1 MTTRARMHGRTD
13 ARPWRAVVLAVRL
26 GVGASLVAG
35 AACSRGTDHERMGD
49 RRYAEHA
56 WVDALAEYRLAA
68 RQHAPSV
75 ELRAKLAAAAL
86 HAGALTDAAAAWR
99 ELGTSDPSARTEAAD
114 GLMRTARAAIAARDV
129 VALRAAV
136 LGLRELA
143 PVRMPELGNALTLA
157 LEERPVTDPDVVLA
171 AAATAQGSVADSLVV
186 VWAEATARAGR
197 CDVAGRAFGAL
208 ILRSKT
214 GGLVRAAKGGLA
226 GCRVDAGRDAL
237 SAGNL
242 EDAEA
247 QLRAAVALGTPD
259 STVRLA
265 WVLIGD
271 VKWAGGDTTVALES
285 YRKAIAGAEE
295 DNPMA
300 VRAREQMQKLQGNSP
315 TP

>member
-1 MTTRARMHGRTD
+1 
-13 ARPWRAVVLAVRL
+13 LL
-26 GVGASLVAG
+26 VGCA
-35 AACSRGTDHERMGD
+35 RGTDHERMGD

-75 ELRAKLAAAAL
+75 ELRAKLASAAL
-86 HAGALTDAAAAWR
+86 HAGALADAAAAWR
-99 ELGTSDPSARTEAAD
+99 ELGNSDPSARTEAAD

-136 LGLRELA
+136 LGLREMA
-143 PVRMPELGNALTLA
+143 PGRVPELGSALTLG
-157 LEERPVTDPDVVLA
+157 LEERPVADPDVVLSA
-171 AAATAQGSVADSLVV
+171 AAGAQGTVADSLVA
-186 VWAEATARAGR
+186 VWAEATARAGH
-197 CDVAGRAFGAL
+197 CDVAARAFHAL
-208 ILRSKT
+208 ILRSAT
-214 GGLVRAAKGGLA
+214 SGLARSARGGLA
-226 GCRVDAGRDAL
+226 GCRVDAGREAL

-242 EDAEA
+242 EEAEV
-247 QLRAAVALGTPD
+247 QLRAAVALGVPD

-285 YRKAIAGAEE
+285 YRKALVGAED

-300 VRAREQMQKLQGNSP
+300 VRAREQIEKLLGNTP